1 MIFKIDNEL
10 KNLIPPLTI
19 EEKKQLKENLLKE
32 GIRDDLV
39 LGEYLDSDEL
49 ITVLIDGHNRL
60 EIANNNGLL
69 YATKTISF
77 DNYESVKEWMILHQF
92 GRRNL
97 NNYQRSILALE
108 LEKVFQEKA
117 KDNLI
122 LSGENFGKGLVKSP
136 NPIDKI
142 DTRKQLS
149 KVANVGEQT
158 ISRVKKINK
167 QATPE
172 LKKQL
177 EKGEVSINQAY
188 KEVRK
193 VEKKEERK
201 ELIQKQVEDIEMGKL
216 PKLKGKYSV
225 ISIDP
230 PWNYGREYDPQGSRV
245 ANPYPEMSTKEI
257 QDIKLPLLDD
267 SILCLWTTHSFLP
280 VAFDLLKVW
289 NLQYKATMVWDK
301 ESMGM
306 GHWLRMQCEFCLIAI
321 KGNPFWDNTKYRDII
336 RAKKRQHSR
345 KPDEFFN
352 IIKEVTEGR
361 RLEYFSRENREGW
374 DVFGN
379 DINKF

>member
-1 MIFKIDNEL
+1 MIFKIDKEL
-10 KNLIPPLTI
+10 KNLIPPLTT
-19 EEKKQLKENLLKE
+19 EERKQLKGNLLKD
-32 GIRDDLV
+32 GIRDALV

-69 YATKTISF
+69 YDTVTISF

-97 NNYQRSILALE
+97 NNYQRSVLALE
-108 LEKVFQEKA
+108 LEKVFTHRA
-117 KDNLI
+117 K
-122 LSGENFGKGLVKSP
+122 ENQGTRNDITSVRFLTNV
-136 NPIDKI
+136 
-142 DTRKQLS
+142 DTKKELANI
-149 KVANVGEQT
+149 ANVSHDT
-158 ISRVKKINK
+158 ISRVKKINN
-167 QATPE
+167 QATSE

-201 ELIQKQVEDIEMGKL
+201 ELIQKQVEDIETGKL

-230 PWNYGREYDPQGSRV
+230 PWNYGREYDPHGSRV

-257 QDIKLPLLDD
+257 QDIKLPLLED

-280 VAFDLLKVW
+280 VAFDLLKGW
-289 NLQYKATMVWDK
+289 ELEYKATIVWDK

-306 GHWLRMQCEFCLIAI
+306 GSWLRMQCEFCLIAI
-321 KGNPFWDNTKYRDII
+321 KGNPFWNNTKYRDII
-336 RAKKRQHSR
+336 RAKRRQHSR
-345 KPDEFFN
+345 KPDEFFD
-352 IIKEVTEGR
+352 IIKEVTAGR
-361 RLEYFSRENREGW
+361 RLEYFSREKREGW

-379 DINKF
+379 DLDKF